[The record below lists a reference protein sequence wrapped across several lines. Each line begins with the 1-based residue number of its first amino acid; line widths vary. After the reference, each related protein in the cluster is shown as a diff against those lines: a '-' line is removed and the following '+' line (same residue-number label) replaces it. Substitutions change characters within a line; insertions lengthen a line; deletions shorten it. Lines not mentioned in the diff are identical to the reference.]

1 MSTPRTRSTGA
12 PPESGPGR
20 RADRRSE
27 GRLEADP
34 AEGSNGSPG
43 EDPNADAYGRRS
55 LSRSTTDRD
64 AARRADPGLLAGL
77 ASDPATRLVVVDA
90 RGRVALDLSLIH
102 I

>member
-55 LSRSTTDRD
+55 LSRSTTDLISQPRPSLT
-64 AARRADPGLLAGL
+64 ASSNVRHDP
-77 ASDPATRLVVVDA
+77 
-90 RGRVALDLSLIH
+90 RGPSGAPLP
-102 I
+102 